1 MDPGGSRPL
10 PRLALAGFAVAGTSP
25 LALVVVT
32 LAGVTGLAPKLLV
45 PATAL
50 GLALFLAPLA
60 VWLGYSRA
68 VASSGGLYA
77 FVAHAVGPRL
87 ARVQGWVWTVSYIL
101 YLPYTVT
108 YIVFYLLPYVWPLP
122 AAWSRALEIALPI
135 AICLLVILADRAAIY
150 LLLVLS
156 ALQVAAIAALAV
168 LVLGTGAAT
177 QAPIALAP
185 SMSALPAFAG
195 GAGQVSL
202 LIVCLSLVVFL
213 GGEAAGGGGA
223 VRWALGVGFAVVAG
237 TALLGAWLLAQ
248 GATPAVLRSWL
259 PGVTLADRY
268 APHGLG
274 LAIGGLVLAGIAA
287 VIVAEFIALVR
298 LGRGMLGLDH
308 RTAAV
313 VVSSF
318 FVAADAASL
327 ANPER
332 FYTLTIGPSV
342 AALYLSQLVVFA
354 AYPLLARDGRR
365 RGPGPWLVAAIAA
378 AWSLFGLYG
387 AVTSGSFL

>member
-1 MDPGGSRPL
+1 MDAGAPRPL

-32 LAGVTGLAPKLLV
+32 LAGVTGLPPKLLV

-60 VWLGYSRA
+60 VWLGYSRT

-77 FVAHAVGPRL
+77 FVAQAVGPRL
-87 ARVQGWVWTVSYIL
+87 ARVQGWVWTISYIL

-108 YIVFYLLPYVWPLP
+108 YIVYYLLPYVWPLP

-135 AICLLVILADRAAIY
+135 AICLLVTLADRAAIY

-156 ALQVAAIAALAV
+156 ALQVAAIAGLAV
-168 LVLGTGAAT
+168 LVLGAWGMAHGPIVLV
-177 QAPIALAP
+177 APVH
-185 SMSALPAFAG
+185 ALPAFVG

-213 GGEAAGGGGA
+213 GGEAAGGDA

-237 TALLGAWLLAQ
+237 AALLGAWLLAK

-259 PGVTLADRY
+259 PGVALADRH
-268 APHGLG
+268 APHGVG
-274 LAIGGLVLAGIAA
+274 VAIGALVLAGIAA

-318 FVAADAASL
+318 FIAADAASL
-327 ANPER
+327 TNPER

-342 AALYLSQLVVFA
+342 AALYLSQLLVFA

-365 RGPGPWLVAAIAA
+365 RGAGSWLVAAVAA